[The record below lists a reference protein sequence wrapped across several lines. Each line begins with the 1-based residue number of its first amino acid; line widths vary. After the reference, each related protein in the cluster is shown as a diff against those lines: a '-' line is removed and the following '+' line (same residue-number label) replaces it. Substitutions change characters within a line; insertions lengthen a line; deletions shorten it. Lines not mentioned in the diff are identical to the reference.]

1 MNLTPLLLRLQTID
15 LELDDKTKRARQVED
30 ALATDPQLDAAR
42 AANDAA
48 QKRFA
53 SLRAQLNDRE
63 LEAKTLEAKIAEIEA
78 RLYGGR
84 VTNPKELDS
93 VEKDLQM
100 HKRQRNALD
109 DKVLGLMDEVE
120 QAQQQAAQAA
130 HALAQ
135 AQVTR
140 ANDLERLARERDAL
154 SARLAAL
161 DEARAQTRAAL
172 AAESL
177 RTYDRLRQTKAGRA
191 VAPIKRD
198 ACSACGVAVP
208 SGLLQRVREG
218 TEMVLCSGCG
228 RILAG

>member
-15 LELDDKTKRARQVED
+15 SEIDDKTKRARQVED

-53 SLRAQLNDRE
+53 ALRAQLDDRE

-84 VTNPKELDS
+84 MTNPKELDS

-100 HKRQRNALD
+100 HKRQRSALD

-135 AQVTR
+135 AQATR

-198 ACSACGVAVP
+198 VCSACGVAVP